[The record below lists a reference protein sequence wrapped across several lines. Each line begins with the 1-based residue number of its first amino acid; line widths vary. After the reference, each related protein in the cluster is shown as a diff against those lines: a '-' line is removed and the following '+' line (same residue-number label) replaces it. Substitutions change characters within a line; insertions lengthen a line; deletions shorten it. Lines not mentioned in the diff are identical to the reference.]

1 MGSSVAK
8 TRHSHTCVHLVYSV
22 GVVQF
27 VDKVPVPKGNE
38 FVIIKPKALLS
49 RPSLTPTT
57 EPEEDDDLEEESQS
71 VCSSHHDE
79 VEDDDQS
86 DRSEVS
92 SEDENE

>member
-8 TRHSHTCVHLVYSV
+8 TRHSHTRAYLVYSI

-86 DRSEVS
+86 ERSEVS